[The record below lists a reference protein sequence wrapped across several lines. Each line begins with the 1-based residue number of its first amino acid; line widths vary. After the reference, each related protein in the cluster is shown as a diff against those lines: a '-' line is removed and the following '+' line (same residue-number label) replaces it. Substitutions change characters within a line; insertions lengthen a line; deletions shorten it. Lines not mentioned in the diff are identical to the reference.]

1 MAAGWVV
8 FLICVALIIVSV
20 YGFIFLV
27 IGFSE
32 EIVRWINERGFD

>member
-1 MAAGWVV
+1 MAAAWVI
-8 FLICVALIIVSV
+8 FLICCVLIVTSV

-32 EIVRWINERGFD
+32 EIIRWINERGLD